1 VRAVIALAFWP
12 AGNAPAKLHGGT
24 IGRAA
29 RWSPIQNER
38 GRQTWAALL
47 LGMKRRLLNLH
58 LLYQFPNPIKHS
70 LIGYSG
76 RNTPILLDLAV
87 EFDAP
92 FTHCI
97 RPF

>member
-1 VRAVIALAFWP
+1 M
-12 AGNAPAKLHGGT
+12 
-24 IGRAA
+24 
-29 RWSPIQNER
+29 QNER

-58 LLYQFPNPIKHS
+58 LLYQFPDPIKHS

-97 RPF
+97 QPFRREQHGHLSLYYDGTAI